1 VSLLDAAGFAATAAF
16 YWQATR
22 LAETHGWSILLLL
35 LSGVG
40 LVAACLLGCFLR
52 GEAARAT

>member
-1 VSLLDAAGFAATAAF
+1 
-16 YWQATR
+16 
-22 LAETHGWSILLLL
+22 LLL